1 MRSGDLVEPVVL
13 ATGDTWTF
21 TTQLGV
27 RGENRAV
34 SVNYE
39 NFTADVAEGDT
50 LLVDGGLL
58 SFRVT
63 AVSGRDVLCRCV
75 EGGELASR
83 RHLNVRGKSASL
95 PSITAKDWEDIAFG
109 VDQGVDFFALS
120 FVNNADVVLQLKAY
134 CAERGAHARVLA
146 KIESAASVANL
157 SEILAA
163 ADGAMV
169 ARGDLGAEMP
179 VEEVPMLQ
187 EEIIRQCR
195 NMGKPVI
202 VATNMLESM
211 ILNAIP
217 TRAEVSDI
225 AIAVREGADA
235 VMLSGETAYGAHP
248 MKALSVMATVA
259 ARTERAMAFAGR
271 DPLAGLARILAPD
284 VSTITSSSAP
294 DGRPMSAE
302 ERAEWD
308 TSALLA
314 LHAAAIARA
323 KGTPILVFTRS
334 GNMAALLAQQ
344 RPTRPTFAITD
355 NADVLRRLAL
365 YHGIIPI
372 AMEFTSSAEETFAR
386 AMSVIKE
393 RNLMRAGE
401 EVVVLQSGKAP
412 IWRQRCTHTIQ
423 VRAARTCAVARA
435 AADAPCPQV
444 RPML

>member
-1 MRSGDLVEPVVL
+1 MRSGDLAEPVQL
-13 ATGDTWTF
+13 AVGDTWTF

-27 RGENRAV
+27 RGENRSV

-39 NFTADVAEGDT
+39 AFTADVAPGDT

-63 AVSGRDVLCRCV
+63 AVEGRDVVCRCV

-109 VDQGVDFFALS
+109 VEHGVDYFALS
-120 FVNNADVVLQLKAY
+120 FVNSADVVVQLKAY
-134 CAERGAHARVLA
+134 IASKNAHAKVLA

-157 SEILAA
+157 SEILGA

-169 ARGDLGAEMP
+169 ARGDLGAELP
-179 VEEVPMLQ
+179 VEEVPWLQ

-195 NMGKPVI
+195 EMGKPVI

-211 ILNAIP
+211 IQNAIP

-225 AIAVREGADA
+225 AIAVREGSDA

-248 MKALSVMATVA
+248 MKALAVMATVS

-271 DPLAGLARILAPD
+271 DPLAGLARILAPPD
-284 VSTITSSSAP
+284 ATIVASTGMSV
-294 DGRPMSAE
+294 DGRPMTPE

-308 TSALLA
+308 ASALMA
-314 LHAAAIARA
+314 LHAAGIARA
-323 KGTPILVFTRS
+323 KGTPILLFTRT

-344 RPTRPTFAITD
+344 RPTRPTFAVTNND
-355 NADVLRRLAL
+355 NVLRRLAL
-365 YHGIIPI
+365 YHGIVPI
-372 AMEFTSSAEETFAR
+372 KMEFGTSAEETFAR
-386 AMSVIKE
+386 AMALIKA
-393 RNLMRAGE
+393 RGLMRTGE
-401 EVVVLQSGKAP
+401 EVVLLQSGKQP
-412 IWRQRCTHTIQ
+412 IWRSERTHIIQ
-423 VRAARTCAVARA
+423 VR
-435 AADAPCPQV
+435 PLP
-444 RPML
+444 

>member
-1 MRSGDLVEPVVL
+1 MRSGDLAEPVLL
-13 ATGDTWTF
+13 AAGDTWTF

-27 RGENRAV
+27 RGENRSV

-39 NFTADVAEGDT
+39 NFTGDVAEGDT

-63 AVSGRDVLCRCV
+63 AVQGRDVVCRCV
-75 EGGELASR
+75 EGGALSSR

-109 VDQGVDFFALS
+109 VAHGVDYFALS
-120 FVNNADVVLQLKAY
+120 FVNSAEVVLELKAY
-134 CAERGAHARVLA
+134 CAAQGAHARVLA

-211 ILNAIP
+211 IVNAIP

-248 MKALSVMATVA
+248 MKALGVMATVA

-271 DPLAGLARILAPD
+271 EPLAGLARILAPD
-284 VSTITSSSAP
+284 NAAIVAGPSA
-294 DGRPMSAE
+294 DGRPMSEE
-302 ERAEWD
+302 ERREWD

-344 RPTRPTFAITD
+344 RPTRPTFAVTN
-355 NADVLRRLAL
+355 NAEVLNRLAL
-365 YHGIIPI
+365 YHGVVPLSL
-372 AMEFTSSAEETFAR
+372 EFSDNAEETFTR
-386 AMSVIKE
+386 AMQLLKAKG
-393 RNLMRAGE
+393 LMRAGE
-401 EVVVLQSGKAP
+401 EVVIIQTGKQS
-412 IWRQRCTHTIQ
+412 IWRTTRQHTIQ
-423 VRAARTCAVARA
+423 I
-435 AADAPCPQV
+435 
-444 RPML
+444 RPLP

>member
-1 MRSGDLVEPVVL
+1 VRSGDLAEPVQL
-13 ATGDTWTF
+13 ASGDTWTF

-39 NFTADVAEGDT
+39 GFTADVAPGDI
-50 LLVDGGLL
+50 LLVDGGIL
-58 SFRVT
+58 SFRVDSI
-63 AVSGRDVLCRCV
+63 VSGRDVVCRCL

-109 VDQGVDFFALS
+109 VAHGVDFFALS
-120 FVNNADVVLQLKAY
+120 FVNSADVVLQLKAY

-157 SEILAA
+157 TEILTA

-195 NMGKPVI
+195 NQGKPVI

-211 ILNAIP
+211 IVNAIP

-248 MKALSVMATVA
+248 MKALAVMATVS

-271 DPLAGLARILAPD
+271 EPLAGLARILSPD
-284 VSTITSSSAP
+284 VTLMAAGP
-294 DGRPMSAE
+294 AADGRPMTAE

-314 LHAAAIARA
+314 LHASAIARA
-323 KGTPILVFTRS
+323 KGTPILVFTRT

-344 RPTRPTFAITD
+344 RPTRPTFAVT
-355 NADVLRRLAL
+355 NSPEVMRRLAL
-365 YHGIIPI
+365 YHGVVPI
-372 AMEFTSSAEETFAR
+372 AMEFSPNAEETFAA
-386 AMSVIKE
+386 AMALLKT
-393 RNLMRAGE
+393 RGLMRAGE
-401 EVVVLQSGKAP
+401 EVVVLQSGKQP
-412 IWRQRCTHTIQ
+412 IWRSERTHIIQ
-423 VRAARTCAVARA
+423 VR
-435 AADAPCPQV
+435 PLP
-444 RPML
+444 